1 MRKLTFAGAI
11 AVAMT
16 LAVAAQAAPAAKMAA
31 PAKTTSAKLE
41 DHYARNGAVKIHYVA
56 EGKGPLV
63 VLVHG
68 FPDYWATW
76 KPLMA
81 TLSAAGYRT
90 AALDNRGYNLSDK
103 PQGEAAYAMPNLVGD
118 VAAVVAAEGQK
129 STILI
134 GHDWGA
140 AIAWNT
146 AFARPDL
153 VNRLIIMAVP
163 HPAGM
168 ARELA
173 TNKAQQAGSNYAR
186 NFQKEGSEKNLT
198 AEGLAGW
205 VKDPKEKPGYVE
217 AFKRSDFGAMMN
229 YYRANYP
236 KGVGDSAAP
245 PAPSPPITVPVLVIH
260 GMKDT
265 ALNAAGHNGTWD
277 HVTADTTIL
286 MIPSAGHF
294 VQHDAEALVDRT
306 VKDWLNARR

>member
-1 MRKLTFAGAI
+1 MRNLMLAGA
-11 AVAMT
+11 
-16 LAVAAQAAPAAKMAA
+16 LALATALPLASTPTSAAAAAHKAAAAKF
-31 PAKTTSAKLE
+31 E
-41 DHYARNGAVKIHYVA
+41 DHYVQNGAVKIHYVT

-81 TLSAAGYRT
+81 ALSAAGYRT

-146 AFARPDL
+146 TFQRPDL
-153 VNRLIIMAVP
+153 VNKLIIMAVP

-168 ARELA
+168 AREMA

-205 VKDPKEKPGYVE
+205 VKDPKEKAGYVE

-236 KGVGDSAAP
+236 KGVGDTAAP
-245 PAPSPPITVPVLVIH
+245 PPPTPPVKVPVLVIH

-277 HVTADTTIL
+277 HITADTTLL
-286 MIPSAGHF
+286 MVPTAGHF

-306 VKDWLNARR
+306 VVDWLNARR